1 MKKIKKYINNNV
13 LIKVAS
19 LNSAS
24 VITRIITGFLTSK
37 AIAIYIGPEGLALI
51 GNLRNLVSSAH
62 SFSVLGM
69 YSGIIK
75 YISEFKTNTIELSKT
90 LSTAFYLGFIATT
103 LVSFL
108 CYFNAEYIN
117 TLVFPTYS
125 DYAYVIRILA
135 LVLPFYS
142 MNMFA
147 FAIMNGF
154 SKYKM
159 LLIINIIGQV
169 LGACITLILIYQN
182 RIDGALIAIVVGES
196 LVFLITMVGVINQRS
211 LIPLVRASRV
221 SFTFVK
227 RLSTFSTMALFS
239 AIVLPIVAIAIRSYI
254 IDNIGYKDAGF
265 WEAMVRISKYYL
277 MFVSS
282 LMGLYILPRF
292 SEIDNI
298 KEFREEV
305 FGFYKTI
312 IPVFGLGLFVIY
324 LLRRFIVAIVFTEE
338 FKPVED
344 LFLWQ
349 LLGDFVKVLS
359 IVISYQFLAK
369 KMFWHYIITEA
380 FSVIILYLT
389 SMYFIDLYGVKGAT
403 IAHFVTYVMYYGIIL
418 LIFSTS
424 LFGVLP
430 EDTALLVDED
440 DENEEKDE
448 ENKIDK
454 N

>member
-1 MKKIKKYINNNV
+1 MKKIKNYINNNV

-24 VITRIITGFLTSK
+24 VLTKVLTGFLTSK

-62 SFSVLGM
+62 SFSILGM

-75 YISEFKTNTIELSKT
+75 YISEFKNDTVQLSKT
-90 LSTAFYLGFIATT
+90 ISTAFYLGFISTT
-103 LVSFL
+103 IISFF

-117 TLVFPTYS
+117 TLVFPTYN

-135 LVLPFYS
+135 IALPFYS

-147 FAIMNGF
+147 FSIMNGF
-154 SKYKM
+154 SKFKM
-159 LLIINIIGQV
+159 ILIINIIGQV

-182 RIDGALIAIVVGES
+182 RIDGALISIVIAES
-196 LVFLITMVGVINQRS
+196 FVFLITLVGVINQRS
-211 LIPLVRASRV
+211 LLPLVRSSRV
-221 SFTFVK
+221 SFTFIK
-227 RLSTFSTMALFS
+227 RLSTYSTMALFS
-239 AIVLPIVAIAIRSYI
+239 AIVLPIVAISIRSYI
-254 IDNIGYKDAGF
+254 IDNVGYKDAGF
-265 WEAMVRISKYYL
+265 WEAMIRISKYYL

-324 LLRRFIVAIVFTEE
+324 LLRHFIVAIIFTEE

-389 SMYFIDLYGVKGAT
+389 SVYFIDLYGVKGAT

-430 EDTALLVDED
+430 EDEILNEDNNQDESK
-440 DENEEKDE
+440 NIKDKE
-448 ENKIDK
+448 D
-454 N
+454 